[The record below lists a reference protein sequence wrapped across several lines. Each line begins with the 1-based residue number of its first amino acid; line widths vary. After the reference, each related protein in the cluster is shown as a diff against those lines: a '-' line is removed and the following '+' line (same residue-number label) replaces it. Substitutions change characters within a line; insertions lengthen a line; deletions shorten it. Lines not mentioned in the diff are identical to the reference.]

1 MKQYLLILAQAKR
14 RACQKVANIHHSL
27 FFPPV
32 IIFIAVMIAAVFGWQ
47 AAKQS
52 LNHEISTAANDRVDT
67 AEQSLKEYMISYEQ
81 ILRGGV
87 GLFRG
92 SNNVTSD
99 EWDGYLDA
107 FQVDEHYSG
116 VQGIGF
122 AKIFSADDLPAIN
135 AYMTAQGVNDFI
147 IDPAGPPR
155 GVYAAVMYA
164 KAVAEKNQPIGY
176 GFDMYSEPT
185 RRASMLRA
193 RDTGKVIMTSS
204 IQLHSPKPSVPC
216 TGFNM
221 YAPYYKKQMPA
232 NTVEERQA
240 AVQGYVFASF
250 RSDVFFKSAIDNS
263 NSDTMAFAVTVR
275 HNGADEPLFTS
286 PTYNDITRQSK
297 AIQLIRPIEAYG
309 QTMDIHFIFAPDA
322 LVNDIQLNRPLG
334 ILFFGIFSAVLIS
347 TIVLLL
353 MRARSRDLNAQKDRA
368 VELAK
373 DELLSLAS
381 HQLRTPATGVKQY
394 VGMVLQ
400 GFSGKVPKSQRKLLE
415 KAYASNDRQLRI
427 INEILHLAKI
437 DSGRIVL
444 AKQNTNLNDLV
455 ADIIN
460 EQMPDITAAKHSIDV
475 DLPPKPI
482 FVHADIHMLRMA
494 IENLLSNAIKY
505 THEGGKITARVSK
518 HHTKAYVAISDTGV
532 GIRTNDI
539 GKVFQQFSRLPNDMS
554 QQVGGTGIGL
564 YLVKH
569 LVELHNGSVSVQSV
583 AGRGSIF
590 TIALPMDVRE
600 KTIKNITV

>member
-1 MKQYLLILAQAKR
+1 MKSPFRALLQAKR
-14 RACQKVANIHHSL
+14 RAFQKVANVHHSL
-27 FFPPV
+27 YFPPL
-32 IIFIAVMIAAVFGWQ
+32 IIFVAVMIAAVFGWQ
-47 AAKQS
+47 AARQS
-52 LNHEISTAANDRVDT
+52 LNHEISIAANDRVDT
-67 AEQSLKEYMISYEQ
+67 AEQSLKEYMVSYEQ
-81 ILRGGV
+81 ILHGGV

-92 SNNVTSD
+92 SQNVTRD
-99 EWDGYLDA
+99 EWDSYLDA

-122 AKIFSADDLPAIN
+122 AKVFSADELPAIN
-135 AYMTAQGVNDFI
+135 TYMESQGVTDFV
-147 IDPAGPPR
+147 IDPTEPPR

-176 GFDMYSEPT
+176 GFDMYSEPV
-185 RRASMLRA
+185 RRAGMLRA
-193 RDTGKVIMTSS
+193 RDTGQIKMTSR
-204 IQLHSPKPSVPC
+204 IQLHSPVPSTPR

-221 YAPYYKKQMPA
+221 YAPYYDKKMPT
-232 NTVEERQA
+232 NTQEQRQA
-240 AVQGYVFASF
+240 ALKGYVFASF
-250 RSDVFFKSAIDNS
+250 RSDVFFNSAIDNS
-263 NSDTMAFAVTVR
+263 NSDTMAFAVNVR
-275 HNGADEPLFTS
+275 HDSTSESLFTS
-286 PTYNDITRQSK
+286 PTYNNVNDHGH
-297 AIQLIRPIEAYG
+297 AIRLIRPLDVYG
-309 QTMDIHFIFAPDA
+309 QTWDAYFVFSPHA
-322 LVNDIQLNRPLG
+322 LVTDMQLNRPIG
-334 ILFFGIFSAVLIS
+334 ILFFGIFSAILIS

-353 MRARSRDLNAQKDRA
+353 LRARSRELNVQKDRA

-437 DSGRIVL
+437 DAGRIVL

-460 EQMPDITAAKHSIDV
+460 EQMPDITAAKHSVHV
-475 DLPPKPI
+475 DLPAKPI
-482 FVHADIHMLRMA
+482 TVHADIHMLRMA

-505 THEGGKITARVSK
+505 THRGGTITTSVSK
-518 HHTKAYVAISDTGV
+518 RHGNAYITIRDTGV
-532 GIRTNDI
+532 GIRASDI
-539 GKVFQQFSRLPNDMS
+539 DKVFQQFSRLPNDMS

-569 LVELHNGSVSVQSV
+569 LVELHNGTVSVRSV
-583 AGRGSIF
+583 IDKGSTF
-590 TIALPMDVRE
+590 TIALPLHA
-600 KTIKNITV
+600 